1 MTPPMFDPATIRWM
15 MTGPQVDQLVALLAE
30 AEEVTYDLETTGLDE
45 HVGTGGV
52 APRVVLASFTLP
64 DGMTYLLPLSHP
76 QSPHRGRWRTVLA
89 RAAEAMAAQPRRVI
103 GHNIKFDMRWTHAHT
118 GVDMAAATW
127 IDTYVLA
134 RLIDENQPGRLKALC
149 AQLYGV
155 PEWQEDLPVP
165 LSVPGGAEQNPF
177 IDLGVYAA
185 QDTYWTWR
193 LSQRLRELLWWD
205 TSEEDVPVTPEDW
218 EGVAIGQ
225 LARRVTIPT
234 LQTLTAMEQ
243 RGIRL
248 DTEWCRQALQEA
260 EDTAQGL
267 QDRLA
272 GLVPAGAPGLD
283 SEPSFAP
290 TSKWWLAWT
299 EAMVQQGELRVI
311 ARTRTGT
318 PQWNKGSLQRLAKRG
333 HTVAEDVLT
342 MRDSMK
348 RAEFLRAWLDLV
360 AEGRVHPSFNLGRVV
375 TGRLSSSNP
384 NLQQVT
390 KSLKPAFIPAPGHL
404 IIEADLS
411 QIELRLAAHVSGC
424 TRMIEA
430 YRAGRDLH
438 IQTASTV
445 VGRNHDL
452 VQQAHMLLMWL
463 GLPANRTGA
472 EALSTLCQG
481 GSAKAVPRAVLSLCG
496 QVGPDQV
503 PGGWERWS
511 ADRGVEPNVGG
522 GNLSSS
528 VPPAQEVVLRELR
541 NYYER
546 WGWPWE
552 WETDHAGCPSPQ
564 PRPDGQPALEPDD
577 AVQILSQASASELS
591 SATGLPWGDFRQS
604 GKALG
609 FGFLYGMQASKFR
622 TYAEDTY
629 GVVMSQEEA
638 EAAHTDFFNLYPE
651 LREWHHRVTNLVHRD
666 LQVTSPIGRVRR
678 FTELSDEATRQGI
691 NSPIQGTGSDIM
703 MIGCAMIEG
712 HLPSPDEAPPMPP
725 VRLVGTVHD
734 SLVAEVPTTQAH
746 RAAEAIL
753 WRMTTGAA
761 GVLRQLGCD
770 LLVPLE
776 AEATIGT
783 RWGLDDVD
791 TVHGGNREHYT

>member
-1 MTPPMFDPATIRWM
+1 MTDTPAPRFDPSTIRWVM
-15 MTGPQVDQLVALLAE
+15 EPRHIDMLCEDLVAAPE
-30 AEEVTYDLETTGLDE
+30 ITFDLETTGLDE
-45 HVGTGGV
+45 HVSSNGYP
-52 APRVVLASFTLP
+52 PRIAMASFTLP
-64 DGMTYLLPLSHP
+64 DGLTRVLPLSHP
-76 QSPHRGRWRTVLA
+76 ESPHRGRWRTVMA
-89 RAAEAMAAQPRRVI
+89 RTAESMAYLPKRVI

-127 IDTYVLA
+127 IDTYVLS
-134 RLIDENQPGRLKALC
+134 RLIDENRPGKLKALC
-149 AQLYGV
+149 SQLYNI
-155 PEWQEDLPVP
+155 PEWSEDLPVP
-165 LSVPGGAEQNPF
+165 LTTPGAAEKNPMV
-177 IDLGVYAA
+177 DLGVYAA
-185 QDTYWTWR
+185 QDTFWTWH
-193 LSQRLRELLWWD
+193 LSRRLRDILWWD
-205 TSEEDVPVTPEDW
+205 ADEGDMPMSPEEWQDERV
-218 EGVAIGQ
+218 GR
-225 LARRVTIPT
+225 LATKVSTPT
-234 LQTLTAMEQ
+234 LQTLTAIEQ

-248 DTEWCRQALQEA
+248 DTRWCLEELDKAEGTAVRLQEKLTRPV
-260 EDTAQGL
+260 EGL
-267 QDRLA
+267 ID
-272 GLVPAGAPGLD
+272 G
-283 SEPSFAP
+283 EPSFAP
-290 TSKWWLAWT
+290 TSKWWLQWT
-299 EAMVQQGELRVI
+299 EHQVEQGQLRVI
-311 ARTRTGT
+311 SRTRTGT
-318 PQWNKGSLQRLAKRG
+318 PQWNKATLKRLAKQG
-333 HTVAEDVLT
+333 FSVAEDVLQ
-342 MRDSMK
+342 MRDAMK
-348 RAEFLRAWLDLV
+348 RAEFLRAWQALES
-360 AEGRVHPSFNLGRVV
+360 EGRLHPNFNLGRVV

-390 KSLKPAFIPAPGHL
+390 KTLKPAFIPTPKHA

-424 TRMIEA
+424 ERMITA

-472 EALSTLCQG
+472 EALPTLRQG

-503 PGGWERWS
+503 PGGWERWG

-522 GNLSSS
+522 GNLPSS
-528 VPPAQEVVLRELR
+528 VPPAQEGVLRELR
-541 NYYER
+541 GYYER

-609 FGFLYGMQASKFR
+609 FGFLYGMQATKFR
-622 TYAEDTY
+622 TYADDTY
-629 GVVMSQEEA
+629 GVVMTQDEA

-651 LREWHHRVTNLVHRD
+651 LRQWHQRTISQVYRD
-666 LQVTSPIGRVRR
+666 GFVTSPIGRVRR
-678 FTELSDEATRQGI
+678 FDFVDDEAARQAI
-691 NSPIQGTGSDIM
+691 NSPIQGMGSDIM
-703 MIGCAMIEG
+703 MIGCSLIEG
-712 HLPSPDEAPPMPP
+712 FLPGWPDAPKLDG

-734 SLVAEVPTTQAH
+734 SLVAEVPMARAH
-746 RAAEAIL
+746 EAAESIL
-753 WRMTTGAA
+753 WMMTTGADR
-761 GVLRQLGCD
+761 VLKSLGCD
-770 LLVPLE
+770 LAVPLE

-783 RWGLDDVD
+783 RWGLGDLGEV
-791 TVHGGNREHYT
+791 VGGNR